1 MKLFMSFSTLVTV
14 RIIKIHKYLD
24 MLLTDG
30 VYWNN
35 HTEYVSFRISLF
47 QSWHVSGLSA
57 TKISTW
63 YLILQKCIF
72 TNTWV
77 SFDRKAIEPVTIH
90 TQYPSNSML
99 PPASSVLPACQLQR
113 QWRPVSLELGL
124 SGQSDSALPK
134 CISALGLIHTPARQT
149 VSFATPGRT
158 IWLLL
163 PMLLCQQV

>member
-1 MKLFMSFSTLVTV
+1 MAYTGIIIQNMSA
-14 RIIKIHKYLD
+14 
-24 MLLTDG
+24 
-30 VYWNN
+30 
-35 HTEYVSFRISLF
+35 FRISLF

-72 TNTWV
+72 TNTWA

-90 TQYPSNSML
+90 TQYPSNSVL
-99 PPASSVLPACQLQR
+99 PPASSALPACWLQR

-134 CISALGLIHTPARQT
+134 CICALGLIHTLPARQT

-163 PMLLCQQV
+163 PMLLCRQV